1 MKEKLYRFLGSY
13 RATILLMLIYAFLM
27 ALATVIEKHYG
38 TPVAKAMIYYSPLFL
53 FLQFLMLVG
62 FVCVTLR
69 HRLFSSGKW
78 VYLLLHGAFVVILT
92 GALITHLFGQEGMMH
107 LREGAKSNR
116 IMMESRHGQTEHTL
130 PFEVELLDF
139 KLIRYPGSQSPSSYE
154 SRLRLH
160 ADGEVTEEKV
170 YMNNVL
176 DMKGYRFFQA
186 SYDADEKGTI
196 LSVSHDV
203 AGRTVTYCG
212 YILLFIGLLGCFLD
226 KGSRFRKLALQ
237 LNALRFTAL
246 LLGCVGFALPSVAQS
261 STTGA
266 AQSSTNHSLLIPA
279 AHAEKFGALPMQSIN
294 GRIIPVNT
302 FASEVL
308 RKLKADDV
316 VEGLA
321 PDQFLLSL
329 LVNPTEWAHKPL
341 IKLEDPEIK
350 NHYNWEKHEISYRDA
365 FDADGFYKLGKEV
378 EEAYMKPPATRSHLD
393 KELMKLDEKV
403 NTLHQLFNF
412 QLIRLFP
419 IATDTA
425 YHRWLA
431 PGDELAD
438 LTTNDS
444 IAVITL
450 FRQYRTGVQ
459 EAMSTEKWDKADAAL
474 ETICQYQQTNNTGLD
489 ISADKM
495 QAEINYNKLNL
506 LAHCKK
512 IYLIAGGLL
521 LIFSFRAWISRKDNS
536 WERIARRILVACV
549 LLGFL
554 LHMYNLGMRWYISGY
569 APWSNSYETMV
580 CLSWASVLG
589 GLLFARRSLI
599 AISLATLFGG
609 VVLFVSG
616 LNWMDPQ
623 ITPLVPV
630 LKSPWLMFHVATL
643 IAAYGFLGISCMIGT
658 TNLIASAFATRQN
671 RKFLSARIAQLS
683 IINEM
688 SLLIGLAL
696 MTVGIFLGAVW
707 ANESWGRYWSWDPK
721 ETWALITTIVYAV
734 VLHLRWFGKKTDD
747 RLFNLLSQVAFLS
760 VLMTYFGVNY
770 LLSGMHSYGSN
781 AGLAGVSFWVYLLI
795 IFFFLFPGIAA
806 YASGR
811 LK

>member
-1 MKEKLYRFLGSY
+1 MKDKLYRFLGSY

-154 SRLRLH
+154 SRLKLH
-160 ADGEVTEEKV
+160 ADGELTEEKV

-212 YILLFIGLLGCFLD
+212 YTLLFIGLLGCFLD
-226 KGSRFRKLALQ
+226 KGSRFRKLARQ
-237 LNALRFTAL
+237 LNALRFIAF
-246 LLGCVGFALPSVAQS
+246 LLGCVGFALPSGAQS
-261 STTGA
+261 TT
-266 AQSSTNHSLLIPA
+266 SHSLFIPA

-308 RKLKADDV
+308 RKLQADNA
-316 VEGLA
+316 VEGLT

-341 IKLEDPEIK
+341 IRIEDPEIK
-350 NHYNWEKHEISYRDA
+350 NHYNWETHEISYRDA
-365 FDADGFYKLGKEV
+365 FDADGFYRLGEEV
-378 EEAYMKPPATRSHLD
+378 EAAYIKPPATRSHFD

-419 IATDTA
+419 IATDTV

-431 PGDELAD
+431 PGDELTELSA
-438 LTTNDS
+438 NDS
-444 IAVITL
+444 IAVISL

-459 EAMSTEKWDKADAAL
+459 EAMTTGKWDKADAAL
-474 ETICQYQQTNNTGLD
+474 EAICRYQQTNNTGLD

-512 IYLIAGGLL
+512 AYLIAGGLL
-521 LIFSFRAWISRKDNS
+521 LIFSFRAWIRRKDSS
-536 WERIARRILVACV
+536 WERTMRRILVVCV

-554 LHMYNLGMRWYISGY
+554 LHTYSLGMRWYISGY

-658 TNLIASAFATRQN
+658 TNLIASAFTTRHN
-671 RKFLSARIAQLS
+671 REFLSARITQLS

-747 RLFNLLSQVAFLS
+747 RLFNLLSQTAFLS

-781 AGLAGVSFWVYLLI
+781 AGLAGVPFWVYLLMI
-795 IFFFLFPGIAA
+795 LFFLLPAIAA
-806 YASGR
+806 YTRGRRASDG
-811 LK
+811 

>member
-1 MKEKLYRFLGSY
+1 MKERLYRLLASRKATLFLMS
-13 RATILLMLIYAFLM
+13 IYAFLM
-27 ALATVIEKHYG
+27 ALATVIEKYYD
-38 TPVAKAMIYYSPLFL
+38 TSVAKAMIYYSPLFL
-53 FLQFLMLVG
+53 LLQFLMVVN
-62 FVCVTLR
+62 FVCVTIR
-69 HRLFSSGKW
+69 QKLFSSGKW

-107 LREGAKSNR
+107 LREGEKSNR
-116 IMMESRHGQTEHTL
+116 LMMKNGTGQSEHTL
-130 PFEVELLDF
+130 PFEVELSDF
-139 KLIRYPGSQSPSSYE
+139 RLIRYPGSQSPSSYE
-154 SRLRLH
+154 SRLKLH
-160 ADGEVTEEKV
+160 VDGQVTEEKV

-176 DMKGYRFFQA
+176 DLKGYRFFQA
-186 SYDADEKGTI
+186 SYDTDEKGTI

-203 AGRTVTYCG
+203 AGRMVTYGG
-212 YILLFIGLLGCFLD
+212 YGLLFIGLLGCFLD
-226 KGSRFRKLALQ
+226 KNSRFRRLARQ
-237 LNALRFTAL
+237 LNSLRFIA
-246 LLGCVGFALPSVAQS
+246 LLGCIGFASSHAGAQS
-261 STTGA
+261 S
-266 AQSSTNHSLLIPA
+266 STFA
-279 AHAEKFGALPMQSIN
+279 AHAERFGALPMQSIN

-308 RKLKADDV
+308 RKLQADNEV
-316 VEGLA
+316 KGLA
-321 PDQFLLSL
+321 PEQFLLSL

-341 IKLEDPEIK
+341 IKIEDPEIG
-350 NHYNWEKHEISYRDA
+350 NHYQWENKEISYRDA
-365 FDADGFYKLGKEV
+365 FDTEGFYKLGKEV
-378 EEAYMKPPATRSHLD
+378 EEAYIKPPATRSYFD

-419 IATDTA
+419 IATDTI

-431 PGDELAD
+431 PGDELTELSA
-438 LTTNDS
+438 NDS
-444 IAVITL
+444 ITVIAL
-450 FRQYRTGVQ
+450 FRQYRTEVQ
-459 EAMSTEKWDKADAAL
+459 EALATGKWDKADSAL
-474 ETICQYQQTNNTGLD
+474 EAICRYQQTNNTGLD

-495 QAEINYNKLNL
+495 QAEINYNRLNL

-512 IYLIAGGLL
+512 AYLIAGGLL
-521 LIFSFRAWISRKDNS
+521 LIFSFRTWIRRKDNS
-536 WERIARRILVACV
+536 WERIVKKILVTCV

-554 LHMYNLGMRWYISGY
+554 LHTYSLGMRWYISGY

-589 GLLFARRSLI
+589 GLLFARRSLM
-599 AISLATLFGG
+599 AFSLASLFGG

-671 RKFLSARIAQLS
+671 HEFLSARITQLS

-696 MTVGIFLGAVW
+696 MTIGIFLGAVW

-734 VLHLRWFGKKTDD
+734 VLHLRWFGKKAND
-747 RLFNLLSQVAFLS
+747 RLFNLLSQAAFLS

-781 AGLAGVSFWVYLLI
+781 TGLTGLSFWVYLLI
-795 IFFFLFPGIAA
+795 ILYFLLPGIAA
-806 YASGR
+806 YTSGR